1 MEDRVI
7 VIIHRRMVILV
18 EHAVVDQ
25 LLDGFLCQIGVH
37 CAGAIAD
44 QRRKVVHL
52 PRLRGLDD
60 QRHARSLLRADQ
72 MFLHRRYRQQRGD
85 RHMVLIHAAIRE
97 DHDVHALA
105 VGAVRLH
112 IQAVDRALEAGILI
126 INDRNDL
133 DLEALA
139 FHIPDL

>member
-1 MEDRVI
+1 
-7 VIIHRRMVILV
+7 
-18 EHAVVDQ
+18 
-25 LLDGFLCQIGVH
+25 
-37 CAGAIAD
+37 
-44 QRRKVVHL
+44 
-52 PRLRGLDD
+52 
-60 QRHARSLLRADQ
+60 
-72 MFLHRRYRQQRGD
+72 
-85 RHMVLIHAAIRE
+85 MVLIHAAIRE